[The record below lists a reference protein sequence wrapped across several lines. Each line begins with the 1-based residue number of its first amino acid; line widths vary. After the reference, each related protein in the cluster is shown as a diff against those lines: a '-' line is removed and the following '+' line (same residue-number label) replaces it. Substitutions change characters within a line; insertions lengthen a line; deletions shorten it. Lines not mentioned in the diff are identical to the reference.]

1 MSWFSLVSEQLYFS
15 IFVTPTDFKAAQSTT
30 HACIVAQ
37 SCSKTCFNFN
47 TWSNTFKKIKDM
59 HIPKQSTGICILR
72 TSQLRCRFWLAHF
85 ACTSGFE
92 DQEHDFTS
100 PRSRT
105 SSLALPSL
113 SHFWISSPRNVF
125 FTAVQL
131 ASPMYNKQVFTFYFT
146 ATFN

>member
-1 MSWFSLVSEQLYFS
+1 MSEQLHFS
-15 IFVTPTDFKAAQSTT
+15 IFVTPTDFKAAQPTT
-30 HACIVAQ
+30 YARIVAQ

-47 TWSNTFKKIKDM
+47 TWSNTFKKIQHM
-59 HIPKQSTGICILR
+59 HIPKQSTGICILS

-85 ACTSGFE
+85 ACTSGLE
-92 DQEHDFTS
+92 DQEHHFAS
-100 PRSRT
+100 PRSRS

-113 SHFWISSPRNVF
+113 SRFWISSLCKVF

-131 ASPMYNKQVFTFYFT
+131 ASPVYKQVFTFYFT